1 MMMMSNEILTQN
13 ILVTKTSWKLTL
25 PEHMREFPTFYRV
38 YSFVTVFTVAV
49 SFVHIFFQINAIHAL
64 LSHLFTPILIWPT
77 HLPLV
82 ITRGLFPSG
91 VPIKIQQA
99 HLLCPIHATY
109 PAHLILTKFGH
120 LNNHIHWHAQNLFWQ
135 LSSSTAICSMAP
147 ATLLL
152 QRVLWHTSRAVWQT
166 FLDFINAVSQ
176 Q

>member
-1 MMMMSNEILTQN
+1 
-13 ILVTKTSWKLTL
+13 
-25 PEHMREFPTFYRV
+25 MREFPTFYRV
-38 YSFVTVFTVAV
+38 YSFITVFTVALSLV
-49 SFVHIFFQINAIHAL
+49 LIFFQINAIHAL
-64 LSHLFTPILIWPT
+64 LSHLFTPILLLPT
-77 HLPLV
+77 YLPLG
-82 ITRGLFPSG
+82 ITHGLFRSG

-99 HLLCPIHATY
+99 HLCPIHATY

-135 LSSSTAICSMAP
+135 LSSSTAVCSMAP

-152 QRVLWHTSRAVWQT
+152 QHILWHTSCAVWQT